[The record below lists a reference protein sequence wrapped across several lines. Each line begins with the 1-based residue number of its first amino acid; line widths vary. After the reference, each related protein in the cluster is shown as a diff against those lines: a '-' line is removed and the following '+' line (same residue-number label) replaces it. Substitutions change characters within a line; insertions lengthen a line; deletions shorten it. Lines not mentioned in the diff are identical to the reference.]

1 MEDGRCYK
9 KSLFSGTGV
18 LNLKWWG
25 NLYPKKS
32 PIHLK
37 RQKLRRV
44 FLDTLFGIAF
54 HLYICKGFPVV
65 GNTVLKNTEAL
76 NEIWCHENRVTECR
90 IRSSECYLIC
100 PPASNCTIC
109 ERCNRL
115 RNNTKRI
122 VMDKIQANEDM
133 YTCKDKSKKPE
144 SLMSREELIEK
155 IHDEKRKRL
164 KLEKRERYRKIQ
176 EEMQEFEESDHDDFI
191 TMFRSVGQE
200 QLSEEMLVSG
210 KRKLTPSSAKA
221 LRGADGTPSKF
232 QKVHANIQGPTNK
245 KNCWETLI
253 NYSGTLYHEKP
264 GTTNPCHNKHI
275 LQSFETI

>member
-1 MEDGRCYK
+1 
-9 KSLFSGTGV
+9 
-18 LNLKWWG
+18 
-25 NLYPKKS
+25 
-32 PIHLK
+32 
-37 RQKLRRV
+37 
-44 FLDTLFGIAF
+44 
-54 HLYICKGFPVV
+54 
-65 GNTVLKNTEAL
+65 
-76 NEIWCHENRVTECR
+76 
-90 IRSSECYLIC
+90 
-100 PPASNCTIC
+100 
-109 ERCNRL
+109 
-115 RNNTKRI
+115 
-122 VMDKIQANEDM
+122 MDKIQANEDM

-176 EEMQEFEESDHDDFI
+176 EEMQEFEESDHDEFI

-275 LQSFETI
+275 LQSFETIWKCFPWGYVDCIFLNKATLEETIWFLVTRIVRDFCYDHNYDDNDDCYYY